1 MKIHVKRK
9 VHGLRQR
16 WMANSMS
23 VVAAIMLM
31 VCGLFSASIAT
42 YYYNTVQNALIAQAK
57 AAVSFMNCLPL
68 SGYDEYYALAYSYTQ
83 NFRTKIRSSCSS
95 STPTVKLRCRP
106 IILRRAF
113 LRGHRTLRRLWPEI
127 LECMW
132 AATGI
137 PMRKLLPFPVR

>member
-1 MKIHVKRK
+1 MRAGRTGKEAQEHENHVKRK

-57 AAVSFMNCLPL
+57 AAVSFMNRSPL
-68 SGYDEYYALAYSYTQ
+68 S
-83 NFRTKIRSSCSS
+83 R
-95 STPTVKLRCRP
+95 V
-106 IILRRAF
+106 
-113 LRGHRTLRRLWPEI
+113 
-127 LECMW
+127 
-132 AATGI
+132 
-137 PMRKLLPFPVR
+137 

>member
-1 MKIHVKRK
+1 MKSHVRGN

-42 YYYNTVQNALIAQAK
+42 YYYNTVQNALTAQAK
-57 AAVSFMNCLPL
+57 AAVSFMNRSPL

-83 NFRTKIRSSCSS
+83 NFSDKDKIELQFIDGGHFAGDIGHCCGPDRRSGYVCG
-95 STPTVKLRCRP
+95 K
-106 IILRRAF
+106 
-113 LRGHRTLRRLWPEI
+113 
-127 LECMW
+127 
-132 AATGI
+132 
-137 PMRKLLPFPVR
+137 

>member
-57 AAVSFMNCLPL
+57 AAVSL
-68 SGYDEYYALAYSYTQ
+68 
-83 NFRTKIRSSCSS
+83 
-95 STPTVKLRCRP
+95 
-106 IILRRAF
+106 
-113 LRGHRTLRRLWPEI
+113 
-127 LECMW
+127 
-132 AATGI
+132 
-137 PMRKLLPFPVR
+137 

>member
-31 VCGLFSASIAT
+31 VCGLFSASIVT
-42 YYYNTVQNALIAQAK
+42 YYYNTVQNALTAQAT
-57 AAVSFMNCLPL
+57 AAVSFMNRSPL

-83 NFRTKIRSSCSS
+83 NFSDKDKIELQFIDANGKIEVSSYNF
-95 STPTVKLRCRP
+95 T
-106 IILRRAF
+106 A
-113 LRGHRTLRRLWPEI
+113 
-127 LECMW
+127 
-132 AATGI
+132 GI
-137 PMRKLLPFPVR
+137 SPGTYQ